1 MKLEKTLESVY
12 LFMDR
17 EEIKPFMLRL
27 TTQLFKDDDTYI
39 TAIVL
44 MDEFRLH
51 PNEENYKRMMDKL
64 EIDNLI
70 HILDG
75 AEALKFSDDLVETI
89 FPKEV
94 NVTTQSIE
102 PKNKLQLA
110 RICGFCGDSYISEKR
125 GHDGCVQSSRV

>member
-1 MKLEKTLESVY
+1 MELNKTLESIY
-12 LFMDR
+12 LFMNR

-51 PNEENYKRMMDKL
+51 PTEDNYKRMMDKL

-75 AEALKFSDDLVETI
+75 AEALKFSDELVETI
-89 FPKEV
+89 FPKEL
-94 NVTTQSIE
+94 NLTTESIE

-110 RICGFCGDSYISEKR
+110 RICGFCGNSYISEKR